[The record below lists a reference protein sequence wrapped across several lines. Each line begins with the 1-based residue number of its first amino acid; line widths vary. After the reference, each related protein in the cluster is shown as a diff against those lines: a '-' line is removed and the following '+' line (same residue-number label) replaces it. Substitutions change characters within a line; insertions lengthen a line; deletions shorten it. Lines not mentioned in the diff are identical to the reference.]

1 MNASEESAALRQYLL
16 RKRSAYLT
24 NSHGSAAGYAGGVLT
39 RPEVGG
45 NAVKRFNSH
54 PGMHF
59 CPYHSAAVRAAD
71 DGQPRGT
78 GVDGRHSTER

>member
-24 NSHGSAAGYAGGVLT
+24 NSHGFAVGGPT
-39 RPEVGG
+39 RPAVGAN

-78 GVDGRHSTER
+78 GVDGRQSKER

>member
-1 MNASEESAALRQYLL
+1 MNASEESEALRQYLL

-24 NSHGSAAGYAGGVLT
+24 NSHGLAAGGPT
-39 RPEVGG
+39 RQAVGAN

-71 DGQPRGT
+71 DGQSRGM

>member
-1 MNASEESAALRQYLL
+1 VNASEESAALRQYLL

-24 NSHGSAAGYAGGVLT
+24 NSHGSAAGVAT
-39 RPEVGG
+39 RPAVGAK
-45 NAVKRFNSH
+45 AVKRFNSH
-54 PGMHF
+54 PGSMNF

-71 DGQPRGT
+71 DGQSRGT

>member
-1 MNASEESAALRQYLL
+1 MNASEESEALRQYLL

-24 NSHGSAAGYAGGVLT
+24 NSHGLAVGVPT
-39 RPEVGG
+39 RPAVGA

-78 GVDGRHSTER
+78 GVDGRQSTER